1 MLVIVNGFN
10 LLPSAESPKVVH
22 SLWANIGKELHNN
35 SADGYSRNGDVKKD
49 PWSFDPHSH
58 RSSHSLKESSGC
70 LKSYILFRIY
80 NGRD

>member
-10 LLPSAESPKVVH
+10 LLPCAESPKVVH

-49 PWSFDPHSH
+49 PWSFDSH
-58 RSSHSLKESSGC
+58 PETVIGPYLKGVP
-70 LKSYILFRIY
+70 
-80 NGRD
+80 NM